1 VRRKIVSDVFGIS
14 VSALQAFQNAIN
26 VTSNNVANASTPGYD
41 RETVNLTEAIPQSN
55 GSTTV
60 GAGVVVS
67 GISRAYSQA
76 AANQLNTSQSSLG
89 QLNALQNYSTQI
101 DNLFGTTVG
110 GLSTALQSFY
120 SAFSDVANNP
130 TSTASRQA
138 LLGQAQNV
146 AASFQNASSQLNSLN
161 TDVNS
166 RITADVQ
173 QINSIAA
180 AISTLNGQ
188 IVVSTAQNGNQPPN
202 ELLDQRDKLVS
213 NLSQLVGVSTTTEAN
228 GSLNVFVGNG
238 QPLVLQ
244 GQTTPLTTVPNQFNA
259 SQLEI
264 GTAAGSQISGNITSG
279 DLGGLL
285 AARTQVIS
293 PALNQLGQ
301 IATALSQ
308 TVNSQQ
314 GDGLDLSGNFGANIF
329 SVGAPLATGSAKNTD
344 AVTASVSVN
353 ANGLGA
359 LTADNYLLSF
369 RGGTATL
376 TDTTTGVSVTPA
388 GAGTVAS
395 PYTAGGVSIVLS
407 GAPAASDQF
416 LIQPTATAAA
426 SLQVV
431 LTDPSKIAA
440 AGAIRTAAAGAN
452 SGAATISAGTVLN
465 SANPNLLAPVT
476 LQFTT
481 PPTTYSV
488 NGGPG
493 VAYVNGGNIN
503 VNGWQVQI
511 SGTPANGDVFTV
523 TSNAGST
530 GDNRNALAAANLQ
543 NVGVLQNGTTSITAG
558 VSALITGI
566 GSQAQQINTAQTA
579 QAAVNSQ
586 AQNSVQSISGVNLD
600 EEAASLLQWQQAYQA
615 AAQAL
620 TIGNTL
626 FTTLIDSVNGTFT

>member
-1 VRRKIVSDVFGIS
+1 MSDVFGIS

-55 GSTTV
+55 GTATV
-60 GAGVVVS
+60 GAGVVVA

-76 AANQLNTSQSSLG
+76 AANQLNASQSSLG

-110 GLSTALQSFY
+110 GLSTTLQSFY
-120 SAFSDVANNP
+120 SAFSDVANDP

-146 AASFQNASSQLNSLN
+146 ANSFQNASGDLNSLN

-173 QINSIAA
+173 QINSIAS
-180 AISTLNGQ
+180 AISTLNQQ
-188 IVVSTAQNGNQPPN
+188 IVVATAQGGNQPPN
-202 ELLDQRDKLVS
+202 ELLDQRDQLVS
-213 NLSQLVGVSTTTEAN
+213 NLSQLVGVSTTADAD

-244 GQTTPLTTVPNQFNA
+244 GQTTPLTTVQNQFNA

-264 GTAAGSQISGNITSG
+264 GTSQGSQISSDITSG

-285 AARTQVIS
+285 AARAQVIN

-314 GDGLDLSGNFGANIF
+314 SDGLDLSGNLGANIF
-329 SVGAPLATGSAKNTD
+329 SVGTPVATASSKNTD

-359 LTADNYLLSF
+359 LTADNYLLTF
-369 RGGTATL
+369 KAGAPTL

-395 PYTAGGVSIVLS
+395 PYTANGVSIVLS
-407 GAPAASDQF
+407 GVPAAGDQF

-426 SLQVV
+426 SLKVV

-440 AGAIRTAAAGAN
+440 AGAITTAAAGTN
-452 SGAATISAGTVLN
+452 TGAATISSGTVLD
-465 SANPNLLAPVT
+465 SANPNLLQPVT
-476 LQFTT
+476 IQFTT

-493 VAYVNGGNIN
+493 VAYVNGGNID

-511 SGTPANGDVFTV
+511 SGTPASGDVFSV
-523 TSNAGST
+523 SSNAGGT

-586 AQNSVQSISGVNLD
+586 AQSSVQSITGVNLD

-626 FTTLIDSVNGTFT
+626 FTTLIDSVNGTYT